1 MRLVWLWVFAAI
13 LITGCQ
19 QTGDGTSGEG
29 SSPGSSP
36 ETTAENPSG
45 MAFGERVEVGNTEVL
60 VWGQG
65 DYGVV
70 MAHGAAYDA
79 TSWEEQGQRIGEEG
93 MVALAVEDTFPES
106 LLASIDYLKAE
117 RGAQGVALVG
127 ASAGGS
133 AALQN
138 EALIL
143 PGGAHAQ
150 AIFRTAEE
158 GDRLMQAI
166 LRRLEEYGQGSV

>member
-1 MRLVWLWVFAAI
+1 
-13 LITGCQ
+13 
-19 QTGDGTSGEG
+19 
-29 SSPGSSP
+29 
-36 ETTAENPSG
+36 
-45 MAFGERVEVGNTEVL
+45 
-60 VWGQG
+60 
-65 DYGVV
+65 

-79 TSWEEQGQRIGEEG
+79 TSWEEQGQPIGEEG

-106 LLASIDYLKAE
+106 LLASIDYLKEE

-133 AALQN
+133 AALRAAVASEDEGLAEEVRRMAEEAPGDQN

-150 AIFRTAEE
+150 
-158 GDRLMQAI
+158 L
-166 LRRLEEYGQGSV
+166 LRFYYCPRQKTL